1 MTGLPGPADGK
12 NRGARSGDG
21 QLRAPIPVARGPAPK
36 HRLPGLLAALCDRL
50 PEDRLVEWEQTLAR
64 ANGPN
69 DPLLARFT
77 ASQPAAGTAER
88 MKALLQ
94 MWRTELPDLPGTGL
108 ALALAAVRAAPRP
121 FPAQPVISGP
131 VSAATPAR
139 LTSGVVLEVIR
150 SASASLLIAT
160 YAAHGASDVV
170 EEIAEAV
177 SRGVQVDLLLEET
190 THAAAVFSGLTPDV
204 RIWHRTGSAGVL
216 HAKAVAADRH
226 TALLGSANLTDRGL
240 TENVE
245 LGVVLRDPG
254 VVGPLVDHFRW
265 LIAPQSGLM
274 RRCT

>member
-1 MTGLPGPADGK
+1 MTGRPGPADGK
-12 NRGARSGDG
+12 NRGTQPGDG
-21 QLRAPIPVARGPAPK
+21 QRRVRIPVARGPAPK

-50 PEDRLVEWEQTLAR
+50 PEDRLDEWEQTLAR
-64 ANGPN
+64 ASGPE
-69 DPLLARFT
+69 DPLLVRFT

-88 MKALLQ
+88 MKAVLQ
-94 MWRTELPDLPGTGL
+94 VWRAELPDLSGTGL

-121 FPAQPVISGP
+121 LPAQPVISGP

-139 LTSGVVLEVIR
+139 LTSGVALEVIR
-150 SASASLLIAT
+150 CASASLLIAT

-170 EEIAEAV
+170 EEIAAAAG
-177 SRGVQVDLLLEET
+177 RGVQVDLLLEET
-190 THAAAVFSGLTPDV
+190 THAATAFSDLTPDV

-216 HAKAVAADRH
+216 HAKAITADRH

-245 LGVVLRDPG
+245 LGVILRDPG

-265 LIAPQSGLM
+265 LIAPQTGLM
-274 RRCT
+274 RRCP